1 MLQKEEDF
9 SKIVVR
15 ANEIFLQ
22 NIDEPGVL
30 IEKLLETITIDFNL
44 RLIWLGII
52 KNDDILFSKPYG
64 PSSEYIKQDTEYKK
78 KMLQTSLNVIKEKKP
93 LIVNNLLLDKNY
105 EYIYE
110 NAKKYN
116 LRSAAVFPILP
127 NNKISGILSIY
138 SDEIGFFTT
147 RKIEILSNLASTF
160 GVVLSIIENMKEKF
174 LLEDVLNRSIQGIVI
189 TDSNNKII
197 YINPAFTK
205 ITGYTNDEAIGQN
218 PSILKSSL
226 HSKEFYSDMW
236 ERLKKDGF
244 FSGRIYNKRK
254 DGTIYPEIISIST
267 IKDKDGNII
276 YYTSFFIDISDLED
290 KNRKIEY
297 LMFHDSKTGLLNT
310 KGFYDKVNELA
321 VNKNNFIVVY
331 IDLDNFAYLNTAHG
345 IEKGD
350 LLLRDFGHFLEN
362 DACDKEDYVC
372 YFGSDEFAI
381 ISLKNTSEEATKYI
395 KELDKKIKKKEFTIN
410 SNKVHL
416 SGCLGISLF
425 PIDSDEIDSIIS
437 FAQASCIK
445 AKQIGKGQCAFYS
458 ESIQKDFEK
467 KIYFSSEIIRAIER
481 FEFELFYQPI
491 FETNSKNI
499 KSTEALIRWRH
510 NEKGIL
516 PPYAFIPFAE
526 ESDLIEKIDY
536 YVIEKSLNDLKI
548 FQNHNLDISI
558 SANIT
563 GRTFL
568 SDNFLEN
575 FKNIFYKKN
584 INPNHFRFEI
594 TESIALS
601 NIERTKIIMDNL
613 AEMGIYF
620 NMDDFGTGYSSLSYL
635 NRFDFKNIKIDSS
648 FVFNCEEDPKLA
660 TLVSSIIH
668 MLNNLQYNI
677 TAEGVE
683 NEFLFF
689 AFNQLNCNFL
699 QGYFLSK
706 PIPLNDFISF
716 VKNFRLDD
724 TLLNFLRKSKKTI
737 DFELIKAKYEIYRFI
752 KTIEKVI
759 QEKGYDENL
768 FFLKDYKN
776 CAFGKWSYS
785 NVGKYA
791 NSKIFK
797 EIVTNHIALHKIT
810 EKLINELRDENIL
823 YKNFENL
830 KKRAYKLNN
839 LVDSLEIENLFLP
852 PHKL

>member
-1 MLQKEEDF
+1 MLKREEDF
-9 SKIVVR
+9 SKIVAR

-22 NIDEPGVL
+22 NINEPGVL
-30 IEKLLETITIDFNL
+30 IEKLLETIAIDFNL
-44 RLIWLGII
+44 KLIWLGII
-52 KNDDILFSKPYG
+52 KNDDILFYKPYG

-78 KMLQTSLNVIKEKKP
+78 KMLQTSLNVIKERKP
-93 LIVNNLLLDKNY
+93 LIVNDLLLDKNY
-105 EYIYE
+105 EYIHE

-116 LRSAAVFPILP
+116 LRSVAVFPIIP

-160 GVVLSIIENMKEKF
+160 GVILSIIENMKDK
-174 LLEDVLNRSIQGIVI
+174 LLLDDVLNRSIQGIVI

-197 YINPAFTK
+197 YTNPAFTK
-205 ITGYTNDEAIGQN
+205 ITGYTHDEAIGQN

-226 HSKEFYSDMW
+226 HSKEFYQDMW
-236 ERLKKDGF
+236 KKLKEDGF

-254 DGTIYPEIISIST
+254 DGTIYPEIITIST

-290 KNRKIEY
+290 KDKKIEY

-310 KGFYDKVNELA
+310 KGFYNKLNELA
-321 VNKNNFIVVY
+321 TNKSNFIVVY
-331 IDLDNFAYLNTAHG
+331 IDLDNFAYLNTTYG

-350 LLLRDFGHFLEN
+350 LLLKDFAYFLEN

-372 YFGSDEFAI
+372 YFGSDEFAV
-381 ISLKNTSEEATKYI
+381 ISLKNTSEEATEYI
-395 KELDKKIKKKEFTIN
+395 KKLDNKIKKKEFTIN
-410 SNKVHL
+410 SNKIQL
-416 SGCLGISLF
+416 SCCLGISLF
-425 PIDSDEIDSIIS
+425 PNDSNQVDSIIS

-445 AKQIGKGQCAFYS
+445 AKQIGKGQCVFYN
-458 ESIQKDFEK
+458 ESIQKEFEK
-467 KIYFSSEIIRAIER
+467 KIYLHSEIIRAIER

-491 FETNSKNI
+491 FETISKNI
-499 KSTEALIRWRH
+499 KGAEALIRWRH

-516 PPYAFIPFAE
+516 PPHAFIPFAE

-575 FKNIFYKKN
+575 FKNIFYKKD

-601 NIERTKIIMDNL
+601 NADRTKIIMDNL
-613 AEMGIYF
+613 VEMGIYF

-648 FVFNCEEDPKLA
+648 FVLGCEKDPKLA

-668 MLNNLQYNI
+668 MLNDLQYNI

-689 AFNQLNCNFL
+689 AFNHLNCNFL

-706 PIPLNDFISF
+706 PIPLNDFILL

-724 TLLNFLRKSKKTI
+724 TLLNFLRKSIKTI
-737 DFELIKAKYEIYRFI
+737 DFELVKAKYEIYRFI
-752 KTIEKVI
+752 KTIEKII
-759 QEKGYDENL
+759 QEKRYDENL
-768 FFLKDYKN
+768 FFLKDYKS
-776 CAFGKWSYS
+776 CAFGKWFYS
-785 NVGKYA
+785 NVEKYA

-797 EIVTNHIALHKIT
+797 EIETNHVALHKIT

-823 YKNFENL
+823 YKDFENL

-839 LVDSLEIENLFLP
+839 LVDSLEIEKLCL
-852 PHKL
+852 PHKV